1 MLTFKVYFMS
11 RILAII
17 LCPLWTRRS
26 AGIAEHPARDP
37 YSLKEVVPGRTVK
50 LTGTETAILETAFQ
64 SLMGTDRSARAF
76 QRVLWCRG
84 QFDALS

>member
-11 RILAII
+11 RIPAII
-17 LCPLWTRRS
+17 LYPLWTRRS

-50 LTGTETAILETAFQ
+50 LTGTEAAVLETAFQ
-64 SLMGTDRSARAF
+64 SRMGTDRSARVSPP
-76 QRVLWCRG
+76 VLWCRG
-84 QFDALS
+84 QFDALF